1 VAKRVGIRYIFTTAV
16 TWDEVRHKAIRF
28 SRDWERAVSEVG
40 EKQTF
45 WNEFFEVFGLKRR
58 SVATFE
64 EPVQSIRGTYG
75 RIDLFWRGIVLVE
88 HKSFGED
95 LGAAASQAFDY
106 IGDLN
111 AAGRGDE
118 VPRYVIVSDFARF
131 VLYDLEPEEQRDL
144 PLFRGVRYSKLDF
157 GLGEVHR
164 HVRSFAFLRGE
175 RTMRLDPEDPANQKA
190 YDRMCRLHDE
200 LQKGGFAGPDLER
213 LLVRVLFCLFAD
225 DNGIFEPN
233 DFQAF
238 IVECTSSN
246 GSDLGARLNQLFDI
260 LNTPPEKRSA
270 SLGEE
275 LSSFPYVNGALFAER
290 LGFPVFT
297 HDMRDALIECTQFQ
311 WARISPAVF
320 GSLFQGI
327 LLPRERRQQGGHYTG
342 ERDIMKVLRSLFLDS
357 LRLEFE
363 AILKDASTRR
373 TVRLEDFHTK
383 LRNMRLLDP
392 ACGCGNFLVIA
403 YRELRQLELDVL
415 RKLHGKTQVLD
426 IRTLVKMDVDQFY
439 GIEIGEWP
447 CRIAEVALWL
457 MDHQMNLKAGETFGQ
472 YFHRLP
478 LRNTP
483 HIVCGNALRLDWK
496 TILPPNDDVL
506 VLGNPPFVGKKEQNA
521 GQKAD
526 METIWGELKGSGN
539 LDYVTCW
546 YRKAADYIQGSRI
559 RCAFVST
566 NSITQGEQV
575 GILWSDLFGRRH
587 VKIHFAHRTF
597 PWESEARG
605 KAHVH
610 VVIVGFAAFDTAPK
624 HIFEYQDPKAPPV
637 VANVTNINP
646 YLTAGS
652 DTTVRTRT
660 RPINGAP
667 DISYGSMMID
677 KDRKAG
683 DDCGLILTREC
694 RDALLAECPDLSPF
708 IRVIYGGEEFLNGS
722 VRWCLWLVDAPPDVV
737 RKSPL
742 LLARIETVRA
752 FRMASPRPQTRELAR
767 TPALFGEIRQP
778 SSRYLLI
785 PKVSSETRQYLP
797 MGFLSPKIVASGSA
811 LIVPRASKYDFG
823 ILTSTMHN
831 AWMRVVA
838 GRMKSDIQYSNN
850 IVYNN
855 YPWPE
860 SVEAGKKARV
870 ESAAQAVLE
879 ARDNHPTGTLADLY
893 DPHSMP
899 ADLAKAHSVLDR
911 AVDRCYRTPPF
922 TSDRERVE
930 FLFSLYERLTMPLAP
945 TAPVK
950 RMRKNKIVPNA

>member
-1 VAKRVGIRYIFTTAV
+1 MPI

-28 SRDWERAVSEVG
+28 SRDWAWAVSEVG

-88 HKSFGED
+88 HKSLGED
-95 LGAAASQAFDY
+95 LGAAASQAFAY
-106 IGDLN
+106 IGNLN

-131 VLYDLEPEEQRDL
+131 VLYDLEPDEQREL
-144 PLFRGVRYSKLDF
+144 PLFSGIRYSRVDF
-157 GLGEVHR
+157 GLGELHM

-200 LQKGGFAGPDLER
+200 LSKGGFAGPELER

-238 IVECTSSN
+238 IVECTRSD

-260 LNTPPEKRSA
+260 LNTPPEKRSP

-275 LSSFPYVNGALFAER
+275 LSAFPYVNGALFAER

-297 HDMRDALIECTQFQ
+297 GEMRKALIECTHFQ

-327 LLPRERRQQGGHYTG
+327 LLRHERRQKGGHYTG
-342 ERDIMKVLRSLFLDS
+342 ERDIMKVIRSLFLEN
-357 LRLEFE
+357 LRAEFE
-363 AILKDASTRR
+363 SIRKDASTRR
-373 TVRLEDFHTK
+373 TARLEDFHEK
-383 LRNMRLLDP
+383 LRRMRFLDP

-403 YRELRQLELDVL
+403 YREIRQLELELLEV
-415 RKLHGKTQVLD
+415 LHGKTQVFD
-426 IRTLVKMDVDQFY
+426 IRTLVKVDVDQFF

-457 MDHQMNLKAGETFGQ
+457 LDHQMNVKVGEAFGK
-472 YFHRLP
+472 YFQRLP
-478 LRNTP
+478 LKNTP

-496 TILPPNDDVL
+496 TILPAGEDVL
-506 VLGNPPFVGKKEQNA
+506 VMGNPPFVGKKEQDA

-526 METIWGELKGSGN
+526 METVWGSLRGTGN

-546 YRKAADYIQGSRI
+546 YRKAADYIQGTHI

-575 GILWSDLFGRRH
+575 GILWSDLFGSRH

-610 VVIVGFAAFDTAPK
+610 VVIIGFAAFDTAPK
-624 HIFEYQDPKAPPV
+624 YIFEYQDPKAPPA
-637 VANVTNINP
+637 VAVASNINP
-646 YLTAGS
+646 YLMAGS

-660 RPINGAP
+660 KPVNDAP
-667 DISYGSMMID
+667 EISYGSMMID
-677 KDRKAG
+677 KDRAAG
-683 DDCGLILTREC
+683 DECGLILTSEARA
-694 RDALLAECPDLSPF
+694 ALLNECPALSPF
-708 IRVIYGGEEFLNGS
+708 VREIYGGEEFLNGS
-722 VRWCLWLVDAPPDVV
+722 VRWCLWLAEAPPDLL
-737 RKSPL
+737 RQSPL

-752 FRMASPRPQTRELAR
+752 FRLASGRPQTKELAR
-767 TPALFGEIRQP
+767 TPTLFGEIRQP
-778 SSRYLLI
+778 SERYLLI

-797 MGFLSPKIVASGSA
+797 MGFLSPQIIASGSA
-811 LIVPRASKYDFG
+811 LIIPRATKYDFG
-823 ILTSTMHN
+823 ILSSGMHN
-831 AWMRVVA
+831 AWIRTVA
-838 GRMKSDIQYSNN
+838 GRLESRIQYSNN

-860 SVEAGKKARV
+860 LVDAKQKSRV
-870 ESAAQAVLE
+870 EVAAQAVLD
-879 ARDNHPTGTLADLY
+879 ARDQHPTSTLADLY

-899 ADLAKAHSVLDR
+899 PNLSKAHSELDR
-911 AVDRCYRTPPF
+911 AVDRCYRKQPF

-930 FLFSLYERLTMPLAP
+930 FLFALYEKLTMPLAP
-945 TAPVK
+945 TEPVK
-950 RMRKNKIVPNA
+950 RTRRSRK